1 VPDLRPGCTTGNFR
15 EDTAPADALVDEFK
29 VQCPL
34 PHVVPP
40 KMYRE
45 NSPRLRFSRYSEL
58 NVDTED

>member
-1 VPDLRPGCTTGNFR
+1 M

-29 VQCPL
+29 VQCLL

-45 NSPRLRFSRYSEL
+45 NSPRLRFSRYS
-58 NVDTED
+58 